1 MKGYLIALVGPD
13 GSGKT
18 SVACVLDQMLAEK
31 KIPSVVINMGV
42 SKPLLPSSK
51 LLLRMSLAARQGT
64 EKITHVQPP
73 SAKKRITPIG
83 LLKELAFL
91 HSILEWYAR
100 YFFLIK
106 PKLRKGYTV
115 ITDRYMYDFLIVDRL
130 LSRSACFKR
139 LMVGIIPK
147 PDVLACL
154 FHDCDAILERKNDN
168 TKEETIRQTELFFSL
183 EPYVSSMMKIKT
195 DTSIKQTA
203 QIILEKTGRLS

>member
-1 MKGYLIALVGPD
+1 M
-13 GSGKT
+13 
-18 SVACVLDQMLAEK
+18 MNEK
-31 KIPSVVINMGV
+31 KIPSMVIGMGV

-51 LLLRMSLAARQGT
+51 LLLRMSLAGRGGR

-73 SAKKRITPIG
+73 SPKNRITPMDV
-83 LLKELAFL
+83 LRELTFL

-100 YFFLIK
+100 YFFLIQ

-130 LSRSACFKR
+130 LSRSTWFKR
-139 LMVGIIPK
+139 LMVKIIPK

-154 FHDCDAILERKNDN
+154 FHDSQTILERKNDN

-183 EPYVSSMMKIKT
+183 EPYVPSMAKIKT
-195 DTSIKQTA
+195 DTSIKQIA
-203 QIILEKTGRLS
+203 KIILEKIGKLS